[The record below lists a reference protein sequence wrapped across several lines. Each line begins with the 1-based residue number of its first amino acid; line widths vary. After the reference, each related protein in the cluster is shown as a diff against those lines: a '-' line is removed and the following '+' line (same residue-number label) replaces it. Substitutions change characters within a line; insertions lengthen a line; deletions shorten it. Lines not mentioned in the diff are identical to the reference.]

1 MPTKTERDGKKG
13 LIIIKT
19 SDTNLIALYVQYFP
33 KMRYMTEMWV
43 QMGNVSSVGQK
54 NVLS

>member
-1 MPTKTERDGKKG
+1 MGKKE
-13 LIIIKT
+13 LNIIKT
-19 SDTNLIALYVQYFP
+19 SDTCLIALYVQYFP

-54 NVLS
+54 NVLF